1 MKSITSIDLWNI
13 IIKYIS
19 LRPSMN
25 ILLLNKD
32 LHNQLKDVII
42 RKNSAYSLHK
52 KLNFEILGGD
62 QYELKKY
69 LNTFSK
75 SYIEDFTY
83 EILDSKYFNSTNCN
97 FRIRIFAK
105 KYIRTN
111 LFGLDKKIYNNIKLD
126 CTYRVPLALYCK
138 FRNNLNLKAL
148 IY

>member
-1 MKSITSIDLWNI
+1 MICITSIDLWNI
-13 IIKYIS
+13 IFKYIS
-19 LRPSMN
+19 LRSPLNML
-25 ILLLNKD
+25 ILNKD
-32 LHNQLKDVII
+32 LHNQLKDTIL
-42 RKNSAYSLHK
+42 RKNSAYILHR

-62 QYELKKY
+62 QNELKEY